1 VLCSDDFIAASTANE
16 QELDVYRTL
25 LDESKKECGSL
36 RAALL
41 RAQRTNRYVPVLDS
55 TYVCVCVGS
64 EFDYCA
70 SMLHSDL
77 HSRLDDLNTRVLALE
92 NEKRDLASALST
104 AKQSIKQAQGV
115 SQCRIEAVEAKYTAQ
130 RKIVMALEV
139 CCCSITSNANSTLA

>member
-1 VLCSDDFIAASTANE
+1 
-16 QELDVYRTL
+16 
-25 LDESKKECGSL
+25 
-36 RAALL
+36 
-41 RAQRTNRYVPVLDS
+41 
-55 TYVCVCVGS
+55 
-64 EFDYCA
+64 
-70 SMLHSDL
+70 MLHSDL